1 MSLDET
7 DDVEESSFVEEPIET
22 TSRYHGSNYGPSGWY
37 WDIIEGMEVRSQPA
51 GYSSSSTRGKT
62 SDSKRYSRE
71 DDLEDRAWEY
81 MEAEGLDY
89 DSAYEAAVED

>member
-51 GYSSSSTRGKT
+51 GYSSSSTRGKNEWFKKKQQGRL
-62 SDSKRYSRE
+62 SLGPGS
-71 DDLEDRAWEY
+71 
-81 MEAEGLDY
+81 G
-89 DSAYEAAVED
+89 VHGG

>member
-1 MSLDET
+1 MT
-7 DDVEESSFVEEPIET
+7 DAGREVVTPSGYHSSEQ
-22 TSRYHGSNYGPSGWY
+22 GPSGWY
-37 WDIIEGMEVRSQPA
+37 WDIIDNMEERSQRT

-89 DSAYEAAVED
+89 DSAYEAAEED